1 MNPLAHTLEELLK
14 RPRKTLESLLPVGS
28 LGEIP
33 QQLKKILSF
42 DYDDHPLEE
51 KYFAMHR
58 HWLKLLHDYYFRVEH
73 AGHVD
78 EVAELARREKVILIS
93 NHANTLEAA
102 LICYYFYLRK
112 LGVVRTLVYKEAFR
126 LPLVREFFRSGQCI
140 PISVPA
146 GKEALKKDHI
156 LLFPE
161 GMDFIKH
168 YIKRDYVVKFHKG
181 FLNIAR
187 EYLQEHPGR
196 KVHIVPVG
204 HDGIDY
210 TIKFWIINHP
220 FLVEKFIK
228 PYLHYPY
235 FVFPKAPM
243 IFPSKAIFNWGRP
256 RAVGLDEL
264 QGEKALT
271 KLTHEFRGDVVRLK
285 HRARQLRKLS
295 KSAETATAPEV

>member
-1 MNPLAHTLEELLK
+1 MNPLSNTLEELLK
-14 RPRKTLESLLPVGS
+14 SPRKALEALLPKAPF
-28 LGEIP
+28 GELP
-33 QQLKKILSF
+33 QQLKKLVSF
-42 DYDDHPLEE
+42 DYDDKPLEE
-51 KYFAMHR
+51 KFYSMHR

-73 AGHVD
+73 AGHLA
-78 EVAELARREKVILIS
+78 EVEALAKREKVLLIS

-102 LICYYFYLRK
+102 LICYWFYHRQ
-112 LGVVRTLVYKEAFR
+112 LGIVRTLVYKEAFR
-126 LPLVREFFRSGQCI
+126 LPLVREFFRSSQCI

-146 GKEALKKDHI
+146 GTEALKKNHI

-187 EYLQEHPGR
+187 EYLQQNPGK

-220 FLVEKFIK
+220 WLVENFIK

-235 FVFPKAPM
+235 FVVPKAPLV
-243 IFPSKAIFNWGRP
+243 FPSKAIFNWGRP

-264 QGEKALT
+264 QGEKSLG
-271 KLTHEFRGDVVRLK
+271 KLAHEFRSEIVKLR
-285 HRARQLRKLS
+285 HRARQLRKMS
-295 KSAETATAPEV
+295 KPEDSPSPRA